1 MVLTAGRL
9 HPFET
14 YFVQVTAARAD
25 EFGVGSYQL
34 DVNQSNVLT
43 PVIDLLGGLLDETGL
58 NDTLVTATQLLSGAT
73 VVGQQTEFHAR
84 GGFGSKSDVDYF
96 RFAVPTSSDGL
107 PVTMLM
113 TIWGENASLL
123 NPWVEVIDLFG
134 NAPPAR
140 VITAKGNTTTVQ
152 ATRLLPGRDYF
163 PRVSSDTQSTG
174 RYQLAGDLH
183 STPVAIDLAR
193 SGTLEAGRLGTT
205 GTRHLEQSA
214 QVHFVL
220 SVDGPVGG
228 TAELVVRDSAGNVAA
243 RISVPVGRGR
253 SMDLYLAAG
262 DYRVGVRSPRPG
274 SSLGFDLG
282 VGIITDPI
290 GPEVHDSTGDASG
303 ASPSP
308 PPSDPPPPGSPP
320 PPPSPPPP
328 ASPPPAPP
336 ARG

>member
-1 MVLTAGRL
+1 M
-9 HPFET
+9 
-14 YFVQVTAARAD
+14 
-25 EFGVGSYQL
+25 
-34 DVNQSNVLT
+34 
-43 PVIDLLGGLLDETGL
+43 
-58 NDTLVTATQLLSGAT
+58 
-73 VVGQQTEFHAR
+73 
-84 GGFGSKSDVDYF
+84 
-96 RFAVPTSSDGL
+96 
-107 PVTMLM
+107 
-113 TIWGENASLL
+113 
-123 NPWVEVIDLFG
+123 
-134 NAPPAR
+134 
-140 VITAKGNTTTVQ
+140 
-152 ATRLLPGRDYF
+152 
-163 PRVSSDTQSTG
+163 
-174 RYQLAGDLH
+174 H

-205 GTRHLEQSA
+205 GTRQLEQSA

-220 SVDGPVGG
+220 SVDGPAGG

-253 SMDLYLAAG
+253 SVDLYLAAG

-282 VGIITDPI
+282 VGIITDLI